1 MLDEG
6 KSKRFHIDFLGY
18 ETEWEHRSHA
28 DNPDALYTQVRQG
41 GRASPEWTCRYWI
54 VKETSSETKFA
65 EQHQPAE
72 THINVADEI
81 SHVI

>member
-28 DNPDALYTQVRQG
+28 DNPEALYTQVRQG
-41 GRASPEWTCRYWI
+41 GG
-54 VKETSSETKFA
+54 VL
-65 EQHQPAE
+65 HLNGPAD
-72 THINVADEI
+72 IGL
-81 SHVI
+81 